1 MMDAGILANAVDFIL
16 FINLKV
22 EILNKDTIIDTVILA
37 NKVDFLLFINLK
49 VEILNKD
56 TVVSITDL
64 LFILS
69 AVGSSNNK
77 NQVIEPEFLFILVIF
92 SFL

>member
-1 MMDAGILANAVDFIL
+1 MMDAGILANKVDFIL

-22 EILNKDTIIDTVILA
+22 EILNKDTVI
-37 NKVDFLLFINLK
+37 
-49 VEILNKD
+49 
-56 TVVSITDL
+56 SITDL

-69 AVGSSNNK
+69 AVRSSNNK

-92 SFL
+92 SFLQFDSQNSAFRSFNNF